1 MRLDPP
7 ASPPPP
13 STDALAANDLA
24 FIRSTMERAGS
35 FTAVPGVGGI
45 AMGAVAVVAS
55 FVAHDAPGTPR
66 WLMTW
71 FAAATLAVLI
81 GLVAVS
87 RKARATGQSLTSA
100 MSVRFA
106 ATYSPAIVA
115 AALLTVAVLRAGVPQ
130 LLPGVWLT
138 LYGAAVLA
146 GGAVSVRVVP
156 LMGAC
161 FLVCGALALVG
172 PVTWSAPLMALGFGG
187 LHIVFGAVIARRHG
201 G

>member
-1 MRLDPP
+1 
-7 ASPPPP
+7 
-13 STDALAANDLA
+13 
-24 FIRSTMERAGS
+24 MERAGS

-66 WLMTW
+66 WLLTW
-71 FAAATLAVLI
+71 FAAATVAVLI
-81 GLVAVS
+81 GLLAVS